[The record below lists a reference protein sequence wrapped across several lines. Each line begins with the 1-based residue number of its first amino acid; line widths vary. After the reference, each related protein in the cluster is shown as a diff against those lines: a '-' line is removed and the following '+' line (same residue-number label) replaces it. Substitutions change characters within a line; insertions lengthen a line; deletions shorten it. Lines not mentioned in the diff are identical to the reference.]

1 MESCLFFILV
11 IFSFTNI
18 ISPATY
24 TCNPNSSCGCSA
36 GSTVVTS
43 RIVGG
48 EQAPA
53 NAWNWMVSLSR
64 GGSHRCGASLIS
76 ASYAITAA
84 HCVEGYVNT
93 PSVFTIMVGTNY
105 LYDSTSTTIQRRTV
119 TNIIKHPNYNTNTEE
134 NDIAILKFS
143 ALTIS
148 DSSKLSFICLPAAN
162 VDPFTTNT
170 NLIATG
176 WGYTS
181 ENSYSA
187 SEYLRQVT
195 VQVFSSTSSDCIQG
209 GIENSNV
216 QFCAGVTG
224 GGKGKQLSLSFIF
237 NPKTN

>member
-1 MESCLFFILV
+1 MQIQLILILYFV
-11 IFSFTNI
+11 NI
-18 ISPATY
+18 ISSATY
-24 TCNPNSSCGCSA
+24 TCNQNSSCGCSA

-170 NLIATG
+170 NLVATG
-176 WGYTS
+176 WGLTS
-181 ENSYSA
+181 EGGSSV
-187 SEYLRQVT
+187 SSYLRQVT
-195 VQVFSSTSSDCIQG
+195 VQVFSSTSNDCVRG
-209 GIENSNV
+209 GLANSNV
-216 QFCAGVTG
+216 QFCAGISG
-224 GGKGKQLSLSFIF
+224 GGKGK
-237 NPKTN
+237 

>member
-1 MESCLFFILV
+1 MQIQLILILYFV
-11 IFSFTNI
+11 NI
-18 ISPATY
+18 ISSATY
-24 TCNPNSSCGCSA
+24 TCNQNSSCGCSA

-48 EQAPA
+48 EQAPVD
-53 NAWNWMVSLSR
+53 AWNWMVSLSR

-119 TNIIKHPNYNTNTEE
+119 TNIIKHPNYKTATEE

-170 NLIATG
+170 NLVATG
-176 WGYTS
+176 WGLTS
-181 ENSYSA
+181 EGGSSV
-187 SEYLRQVT
+187 SSYLRQVT
-195 VQVFSSTSSDCIQG
+195 VQVFSSTSNDCVRG
-209 GIENSNV
+209 GLANSNV
-216 QFCAGVTG
+216 QFCAGISG
-224 GGKGKQLSLSFIF
+224 GGKGK
-237 NPKTN
+237 

>member
-1 MESCLFFILV
+1 MQIQLILILYFV
-11 IFSFTNI
+11 NI
-18 ISPATY
+18 ISSATY
-24 TCNPNSSCGCSA
+24 TCNQNSSCGCSA

-84 HCVEGYVNT
+84 HCVEGYVST

-148 DSSKLSFICLPAAN
+148 DSSKLSFICLSAAN

-170 NLIATG
+170 NLVATG
-176 WGYTS
+176 WGLTS
-181 ENSYSA
+181 EGGSSV
-187 SEYLRQVT
+187 SSYLRQVT
-195 VQVFSSTSSDCIQG
+195 VQVIASTSVDCVRG
-209 GIENSNV
+209 GLANSNV
-216 QFCAGVTG
+216 QFCAGISG
-224 GGKGKQLSLSFIF
+224 GGKGK
-237 NPKTN
+237 

>member
-1 MESCLFFILV
+1 MQIQLILILYFV
-11 IFSFTNI
+11 NI
-18 ISPATY
+18 ISSATY
-24 TCNPNSSCGCSA
+24 TCNQNSSCGCSA

-170 NLIATG
+170 NLVATG
-176 WGYTS
+176 WGLTS
-181 ENSYSA
+181 EGGSSV
-187 SEYLRQVT
+187 SSYLRQVT
-195 VQVFSSTSSDCIQG
+195 VQVIASTSVDCVRG
-209 GIENSNV
+209 GLANSNV
-216 QFCAGVTG
+216 QFCAGISG
-224 GGKGKQLSLSFIF
+224 GGKGK
-237 NPKTN
+237 

>member
-1 MESCLFFILV
+1 MQIQLILILYFV
-11 IFSFTNI
+11 NI
-18 ISPATY
+18 ISSATY
-24 TCNPNSSCGCSA
+24 TCNQNSSCGCSA

-53 NAWNWMVSLSR
+53 DAWNWMVSLSR

-170 NLIATG
+170 NLVATG
-176 WGYTS
+176 WGLTS
-181 ENSYSA
+181 EGGSSV
-187 SEYLRQVT
+187 SSYLRQVT
-195 VQVFSSTSSDCIQG
+195 VQVFSSTSNDCVRG
-209 GIENSNV
+209 GLANSNV
-216 QFCAGVTG
+216 QFCAGISG
-224 GGKGKQLSLSFIF
+224 GGKGK
-237 NPKTN
+237 